1 VLRTRRQEE
10 PARGETPPVTSFAGE
25 IRSEPT
31 KVVGDYEPFEPT
43 HSPGKKRDEDKTKQE
58 LIGELREMRQRIVM
72 LEASPS
78 PLPRVEE
85 ALIESEEWF
94 NRLYHNALVGVFTT
108 TVEGSQAIAVNDVG
122 ARMFGYSSEEEFLSE
137 FTARKHYADPK
148 QRAEVVKGLIE
159 QGEIQNHQCKFIRK
173 DGTPLWTE
181 FYARVYPDKGWV
193 QSISVDISGL
203 KRIEEALRKSEE
215 RYRALVETAP
225 EVIFTL
231 SAEDG
236 VITSLN
242 SAFETVTGWSRD
254 NWIGRHF
261 TEFIHP
267 DDVPTAVER
276 FQQSLQ
282 GKPSPPFE
290 LRFGSKAGDTLT
302 GEVVG
307 TVYDEDGKGIELVG
321 FARDISARREAEGA
335 LARYADELARSNAE
349 LQQFAYIA
357 SHDLQEPL
365 RKVKSFT
372 QLLAEHYGGQLDEK
386 ADKYINYIV
395 DGASRMQTLI
405 TDLLTYSRV
414 STKGNPFEPTSCD
427 DVLDRAI
434 DNLEFSIKE
443 TSATIVRDPLPTVM
457 ADAVQLVQL
466 FQNLIGNAIK
476 FHGETVPRI
485 NISVQKQNAE
495 WVFSVKDNGIGFDPQ
510 HAERIFVVFQR
521 LHARDEYP
529 GTGIGLAVCKRI
541 TERHGGRIWAES
553 APGQGST
560 FRFTLPTMAEQGG
573 AQP

>member
-1 VLRTRRQEE
+1 
-10 PARGETPPVTSFAGE
+10 
-25 IRSEPT
+25 
-31 KVVGDYEPFEPT
+31 
-43 HSPGKKRDEDKTKQE
+43 
-58 LIGELREMRQRIVM
+58 
-72 LEASPS
+72 
-78 PLPRVEE
+78 
-85 ALIESEEWF
+85 
-94 NRLYHNALVGVFTT
+94 
-108 TVEGSQAIAVNDVG
+108 
-122 ARMFGYSSEEEFLSE
+122 
-137 FTARKHYADPK
+137 
-148 QRAEVVKGLIE
+148 
-159 QGEIQNHQCKFIRK
+159 
-173 DGTPLWTE
+173 
-181 FYARVYPDKGWV
+181 
-193 QSISVDISGL
+193 
-203 KRIEEALRKSEE
+203 
-215 RYRALVETAP
+215 
-225 EVIFTL
+225 
-231 SAEDG
+231 
-236 VITSLN
+236 
-242 SAFETVTGWSRD
+242 
-254 NWIGRHF
+254 
-261 TEFIHP
+261 
-267 DDVPTAVER
+267 
-276 FQQSLQ
+276 
-282 GKPSPPFE
+282 
-290 LRFGSKAGDTLT
+290 
-302 GEVVG
+302 
-307 TVYDEDGKGIELVG
+307 VYDEDGKGIELVG
-321 FARDISARREAEGA
+321 FARDISARREAERA

-485 NISVQKQNAE
+485 NISAQRQNAE

-510 HAERIFVVFQR
+510 HAERIFAIFQR

-541 TERHGGRIWAES
+541 IERHGGRIWAES